1 MNWTFLCFI
10 LKLNHDKSLL
20 WYFDKSIVLLRLKVV
35 PFHFLGVRVRAC
47 VRACVRLCVCVC
59 VCVYVCM
66 YVCVCACVCVCMCVC
81 MGHFLIQACL
91 MVWGGKLRI
100 SSIRYISCIS
110 FLYHWNLV
118 NKKIKILWLVANN
131 LSLRITTLI
140 VCWPHFSEHRP
151 NFNECKL

>member
-1 MNWTFLCFI
+1 MIFRQ
-10 LKLNHDKSLL
+10 KHSLASVESRSFSL
-20 WYFDKSIVLLRLKVV
+20 SWCAC
-35 PFHFLGVRVRAC
+35 AC
-47 VRACVRLCVCVC
+47 VRACFCVCVC

-66 YVCVCACVCVCMCVC
+66 YVCVCVHVFVCVCVCVWVI
-81 MGHFLIQACL
+81 FLFKH
-91 MVWGGKLRI
+91 VWWFGGGKLRI